1 LFGPDFK
8 HKTTSATIVKVK
20 RGRKTGEPMF
30 DIMFCELKRQ
40 IYTNYNLD
48 YILNYTDEVPL
59 KYHKLKSEFI
69 LRKANEALASVAAG
83 AAKLDGKEAE
93 DVEFSGKK

>member
-1 LFGPDFK
+1 MTPAEVEADSRFYDDFVGVELIVPCSTWDPERAVELFGPDFK

-20 RGRKTGEPMF
+20 RGRKIGEPMF

-48 YILNYTDEVPL
+48 YILNYTDEVP
-59 KYHKLKSEFI
+59 
-69 LRKANEALASVAAG
+69 
-83 AAKLDGKEAE
+83 
-93 DVEFSGKK
+93 